1 MAEPFKKWIHAGIVD
16 QLAADLAARWPA
28 FDVAGFT
35 RAAGG
40 LEALELKAR
49 VGRVADALG
58 DHLPADWP
66 TAAALLASILPPPL
80 DRESDFA
87 ENVRVWPLTEIV
99 ARRGLDHAD
108 VSLALLR
115 EMTRRWSS
123 EFAIRP
129 FLARWPAITNDTLDR
144 WVTDPDPHVRRLVS
158 EGSRPILP
166 WGIRLTDA
174 VRSPERGLARVL
186 QLADD
191 PSAYV
196 RRSVANHVGDVGK
209 SHPELAVDAVR
220 GLLAQPTP
228 LRLQLGKHALRTLL
242 KRGHPGALA
251 LFGHAD
257 AVRVSQVE
265 VSPSGRI
272 GGTVTLR
279 AVLSGPPGA
288 RARIDVAWRWPGA
301 RGPCS
306 KTFRVAILELGPTPT
321 RFEHAFPLRP
331 ASGRTLTPG
340 VHALVLRVNGVDQP
354 PAELTV
360 S

>member
-1 MAEPFKKWIHAGIVD
+1 MGEPFKNWIHAGVVD
-16 QLAADLAARWPA
+16 HLAADLHARWPA

-40 LEALELKAR
+40 LDALELKAR

-58 DHLPADWP
+58 EHLPPDWP

-87 ENVRVWPLTEIV
+87 ENVRVWPLTEVV
-99 ARRGLDHAD
+99 ARRGLDHPEE
-108 VSLALLR
+108 SLALLR

-129 FLARWPAITNDTLDR
+129 FLVRWPAIANATLDR

-166 WGIRLTDA
+166 WGIRLADA

-186 QLADD
+186 RLADD

-196 RRSVANHVGDVGK
+196 RRSVANHLGDIGK

-220 GLLAQPTP
+220 GLLEQPTP
-228 LRLQLGKHALRTLL
+228 SRVQLGKHALRTLL

-257 AVRVSQVE
+257 EVRVSDVE
-265 VSPSGRI
+265 VAPRGTI
-272 GGTVTLR
+272 GATITLR
-279 AVLSGPPGA
+279 ALLSGPAGT
-288 RARIDVAWRWPGA
+288 RARVDVTWRWPGT
-301 RGPCS
+301 RGHCS
-306 KTFRVAILELGPTPT
+306 KTFRVGALVLGPTPT
-321 RFEHAFPLRP
+321 RLEHAFPLRP

-340 VHALVLRVNGVDQP
+340 VHSLVLRVNGVDQP
-354 PAELTV
+354 PAEFTV
-360 S
+360 R